1 MTANGDTIFIVWKDN
16 RDNIPDC
23 FLSYSTTGVEGLSS
37 GINFTDTTLA
47 APKLNP
53 DIVFINNL
61 VHIVY
66 NHNGLNSI
74 EYVKGSFGQLS
85 AIDEIKKDK
94 VSNINFDILGR
105 KSNNPFN
112 KIIIK

>member
-1 MTANGDTIFIVWKDN
+1 MFLKLLNN
-16 RDNIPDC
+16 RSWG
-23 FLSYSTTGVEGLSS
+23 FKFR
-37 GINFTDTTLA
+37 INFTDTTLA

-53 DIVFINNL
+53 DIVFKNNL

-74 EYVKGSFGQLS
+74 EYVRGSFGQLS
-85 AIDEIKKDK
+85 AIDEIKTNK

-105 KSNNPFN
+105 KNNNPFN
-112 KIIIK
+112 KLIIK